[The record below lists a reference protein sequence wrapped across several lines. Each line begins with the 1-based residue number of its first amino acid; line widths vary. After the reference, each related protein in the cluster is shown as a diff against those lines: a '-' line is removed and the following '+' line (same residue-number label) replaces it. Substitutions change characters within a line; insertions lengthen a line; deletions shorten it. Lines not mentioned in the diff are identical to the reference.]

1 MTSSSPARSPHLSR
15 RSAPAAL
22 ALTLA
27 LAACGSTPVGAPPPL
42 SPAAYPLPSGEAA
55 MRDPLP
61 LPPAMAQTAPP
72 VPAASASLWSGSRG
86 SLLGDDRAVTRGDI
100 LTVVIEIDDSA
111 EISNST
117 DRSRQGSESLGVD
130 ALFGLP
136 EMLDG
141 NLGGGAG
148 VSPAVEFSSG
158 HDFSGEGSVSRA
170 EELELRVA
178 ATVTEVLPNG
188 VLAIAGSQEVR
199 VNNELRELLVT
210 GFVRPADISRRNEI
224 TYDKIASARISY
236 GGRGQ
241 ITDMQQPRY
250 GQQALDTL
258 LPF

>member
-1 MTSSSPARSPHLSR
+1 MQ
-15 RSAPAAL
+15 
-22 ALTLA
+22 
-27 LAACGSTPVGAPPPL
+27 
-42 SPAAYPLPSGEAA
+42 
-55 MRDPLP
+55 DPLP
-61 LPPAMAQTAPP
+61 LPVAMQPFP
-72 VPAASASLWSGSRG
+72 EYRAASSASLWSGDRG

-117 DRSRQGSESLGVD
+117 ERSRGGSDSLGID

-136 EMLDG
+136 EALDG
-141 NLGGGAG
+141 ELPGGAG
-148 VSPAVEFSSG
+148 LSPAVELSSE
-158 HDFSGEGSVSRA
+158 HDFSGEGTVSRA

-178 ATVTEVLPNG
+178 ATVIDVLPNG
-188 VLAIAGSQEVR
+188 VMSIAGSQEVR

-210 GFVRPADISRRNEI
+210 GFVRPADISRQNEI

-241 ITDMQQPRY
+241 ITDMQQPRP
-250 GQQALDTL
+250 GQQVLDSV